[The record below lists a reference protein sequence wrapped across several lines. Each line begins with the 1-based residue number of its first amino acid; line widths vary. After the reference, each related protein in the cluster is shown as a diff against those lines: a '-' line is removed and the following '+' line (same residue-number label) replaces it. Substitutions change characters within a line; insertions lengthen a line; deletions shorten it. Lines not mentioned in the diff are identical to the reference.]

1 METPSQN
8 LLSATQNEGGK
19 KTRVSELRASLN
31 IEKALTELESK
42 NFKSSLEESSL
53 LRLAQ
58 EFNLSTLPVAIACC
72 DIVLEE
78 KPLTVRRVLYRC
90 ASAGIVAGTDDRCYN
105 QVQRLVLQ
113 LRRKEFLDYRWIS
126 DSTRSRDKS
135 SSWSGLEDFS
145 ESARNAYRK
154 DLWSRQTWHIEVFTE
169 KDAMSGVLRP
179 ITREYDIHLNVI
191 RGQVSESFAWNIA
204 DEWSRI
210 DKPIQV
216 LYFGDHDPS
225 GFNIE
230 ASLKNRLLGFLPK
243 EKREWVFFKRL
254 GANDADFR
262 NSDLISIP
270 VKKKDKSAREYL
282 KTYGDRCVEVDAID
296 MNEIRRRLEEE
307 IESFIDMREWESLQ
321 LTERL
326 EKETIDQLFSA
337 ENMRMAS

>member
-1 METPSQN
+1 M
-8 LLSATQNEGGK
+8 NESTHDEGVK
-19 KTRVSELRASLN
+19 KERVSELRASLN
-31 IEKALTELESK
+31 IEKALTALEAK
-42 NFKSSLEESSL
+42 KFESSLNESSL

-58 EFNLSTLPVAIACC
+58 EFNSSTLPVAIACC

-90 ASAGIVAGTDDRCYN
+90 AVAGIVAGTEDSCYN

-113 LRRKEFLDYRWIS
+113 LRRKNFLDYRWIS
-126 DSTRSRDKS
+126 DSTRSRDKG
-135 SSWSGLEDFS
+135 SSWSGLEDFR
-145 ESARNAYRK
+145 ETAINAYRK
-154 DLWSRQTWHIEVFTE
+154 DLWSRQAWHIEVFTE

-225 GFNIE
+225 GLNIE
-230 ASLKNRLLGFLPK
+230 ASLRNRLLGFLPK

-296 MNEIRRRLEEE
+296 MNEIRRRLDSE
-307 IESFIDMREWESLQ
+307 IKTFIDMKEWESLQ

-326 EKETIDQLFSA
+326 EKETIDQLFRVGNIGEA
-337 ENMRMAS
+337 A

>member
-1 METPSQN
+1 M
-8 LLSATQNEGGK
+8 K
-19 KTRVSELRASLN
+19 KSTVGAGVKSNRVSGLRASQN
-31 IEKALTELESK
+31 IEESLTALESKGFKSALTEST
-42 NFKSSLEESSL
+42 L

-58 EFNLSTLPVAIACC
+58 EFNVTTLPVAIACC

-78 KPLTVRRVLYRC
+78 QPLTVRRVLYRC
-90 ASAGIVAGTDDRCYN
+90 ASQGIVAGTDDSCYN

-113 LRRKEFLDYRWIS
+113 LRRKSFLNYRWIS
-126 DSTRSRDKS
+126 DSTRSRDKN

-145 ESARNAYRK
+145 ETARNAYRK
-154 DLWSRQTWHIEVFTE
+154 DLWSRQAWHIEVFTE

-191 RGQVSESFAWNIA
+191 RGQVSESFAWTIA

-225 GFNIE
+225 GLNIE
-230 ASLKNRLLGFLPK
+230 ASLKKRLLGFLPK
-243 EKREWVFFKRL
+243 EKRESVFFKRI
-254 GANDADFR
+254 GADEGDFR

-270 VKKKDKSAREYL
+270 VKKKDRAAREYL

-296 MNEIRRRLEEE
+296 MNEIRRRLNEE
-307 IESFIDMREWESLQ
+307 IKEFIDMKEWESLQ

-326 EKETIDQLFSA
+326 EKETIDKVLRFRNIKEQHEF
-337 ENMRMAS
+337 

>member
-1 METPSQN
+1 
-8 LLSATQNEGGK
+8 
-19 KTRVSELRASLN
+19 
-31 IEKALTELESK
+31 
-42 NFKSSLEESSL
+42 
-53 LRLAQ
+53 
-58 EFNLSTLPVAIACC
+58 
-72 DIVLEE
+72 
-78 KPLTVRRVLYRC
+78 
-90 ASAGIVAGTDDRCYN
+90 
-105 QVQRLVLQ
+105 VQRLVLQ

-296 MNEIRRRLEEE
+296 MNEIRRRLDEE
-307 IESFIDMREWESLQ
+307 IKSFIDMREWESLQ

-326 EKETIDQLFSA
+326 EKETIDQLFRFGNFGEA
-337 ENMRMAS
+337 A

>member
-1 METPSQN
+1 M
-8 LLSATQNEGGK
+8 NEFTNGEGVK

-31 IEKALTELESK
+31 IKTALAALEAK
-42 NFKSSLEESSL
+42 KFESSLEESSL

-58 EFNLSTLPVAIACC
+58 EFNSSTLPVAIACC

-90 ASAGIVAGTDDRCYN
+90 ASQGIVSGTDDRCYN

-113 LRRKEFLDYRWIS
+113 LRRKNFLDYRWIS

-145 ESARNAYRK
+145 ETARNAYRK
-154 DLWSRQTWHIEVFTE
+154 DLWSRQTWHLEVFTE

-204 DEWSRI
+204 DEWARI

-216 LYFGDHDPS
+216 FYFGDHDPS
-225 GFNIE
+225 GLNIE

-243 EKREWVFFKRL
+243 EKREWVFFKRI
-254 GANDADFR
+254 GADEGDFK
-262 NSDLISIP
+262 NQNLISIP
-270 VKKKDKSAREYL
+270 VKKKDKAAREYL
-282 KTYGDRCVEVDAID
+282 KTYGNRCVEVDAID
-296 MNEIRRRLEEE
+296 MNEIRRRLDSE
-307 IESFIDMREWESLQ
+307 IKTFIDMKEWEALQ

-326 EKETIDQLFSA
+326 EKETIEQLFRVGKTEEA
-337 ENMRMAS
+337 AA

>member
-1 METPSQN
+1 MENT
-8 LLSATQNEGGK
+8 TEGEEVK

-31 IEKALTELESK
+31 IEKALTALVAK
-42 NFKSSLEESSL
+42 KFKSSLEESSV

-90 ASAGIVAGTDDRCYN
+90 ASAGIVAGTGDSCYN

-113 LRRKEFLDYRWIS
+113 LRRKNFLDYRWIS

-145 ESARNAYRK
+145 ETARNAYRK
-154 DLWSRQTWHIEVFTE
+154 DLWSRQAWHIEVFTE

-225 GFNIE
+225 GLNIE
-230 ASLKNRLLGFLPK
+230 ASLRNRLLGFLPK

-254 GANDADFR
+254 GANNADFR

-296 MNEIRRRLEEE
+296 MNEIRRRLDEE
-307 IESFIDMREWESLQ
+307 IKSFINMKEWESLQ

-326 EKETIDQLFSA
+326 EKETIDQLFSVK
-337 ENMRMAS
+337 NMRMAS

>member
-1 METPSQN
+1 MEESI
-8 LLSATQNEGGK
+8 LGAGVK
-19 KTRVSELRASLN
+19 KNRVSELRASLN
-31 IEKALTELESK
+31 IAKAIATLGAKGFE
-42 NFKSSLEESSL
+42 SSLTESSL

-58 EFNLSTLPVAIACC
+58 EFNLTTLPVAIACC

-78 KPLTVRRVLYRC
+78 QPLTVRRVLYRC

-126 DSTRSRDKS
+126 DSTRSRDKL

-216 LYFGDHDPS
+216 FYFGDHDPS
-225 GFNIE
+225 GLNIE

-243 EKREWVFFKRL
+243 EKRESVFFKRI
-254 GANDADFR
+254 GADEGDFR

-270 VKKKDKSAREYL
+270 VKKKDRAAREYL

-296 MNEIRRRLEEE
+296 MNEIRRRLESE
-307 IESFIDMREWESLQ
+307 IKSFIDLREWESLQ

-326 EKETIDQLFSA
+326 EKETIDKVLRFGNIRESA
-337 ENMRMAS
+337 